1 MSYDIVLSHLEKK
14 IMNKGNQKILDTVE
28 KTYLKIDLPNIR
40 VGDTVTLGGEI
51 REGEK
56 TRVQAYEGVVIRQ
69 RNSGLSQAI
78 TMGPVVMQGIGIER
92 YCPIQNIEIKCSSK
106 VCRSKLY
113 HSSGLFGRALRLR
126 QRFRIF
132 LTKDIVLSH
141 LEKKIM
147 NKGNQKILDTVEKT
161 YLKIDLPNIRVGDA
175 VSLGVETR
183 EGFRIFLTKN
193 MSYGII
199 LSDLEKKI
207 MNKGN
212 QKILD
217 TVEKPYLNIDLP
229 NIRVGDTVRLGV
241 EIREGEKTRVQ
252 AYEGVVISQRNS
264 GLSQTITVRR
274 VMQGIGIERCFPIHS
289 TKIKNIEIKRS
300 SKVRRSKLYYLRGLS
315 GKATRL
321 KQRFT

>member
-1 MSYDIVLSHLEKK
+1 MFKCLLLYFYFCTSYYFTLYYSSGLFGRALRLRQRFRIFLTKSISYDIVLSHLEKK

-56 TRVQAYEGVVIRQ
+56 TRVQAYEGVVISQ
-69 RNSGLSQAI
+69 RNSGLSQTI
-78 TMGPVVMQGIGIER
+78 TVGPVMQGIGVER

-113 HSSGLFGRALRLR
+113 HSSGLFGKALRLR

-217 TVEKPYLNIDLP
+217 SVETSKHRFTTIP
-229 NIRVGDTVRLGV
+229 NQLSV

-252 AYEGVVISQRNS
+252 AYKGVVISQKN
-264 GLSQTITVRR
+264 SQTR
-274 VMQGIGIERCFPIHS
+274 
-289 TKIKNIEIKRS
+289 
-300 SKVRRSKLYYLRGLS
+300 
-315 GKATRL
+315 
-321 KQRFT
+321 